1 MKKCIAILAAVV
13 TMFSVSGC
21 GGFRRGT
28 GTEQLD
34 PNRDWIYVGNYNGG
48 LGSAWLQAVIDEFMA
63 ENPTWGVWIDN
74 DKDLYNDG
82 TLYDNIAT
90 NRQALY
96 FVNGITY
103 QNYVAGGKLAE
114 ITDIVTENLP
124 GEEESIEDKM
134 NDTLRD
140 YYKTGGGQYYAVPF
154 FDAPFGTVY
163 DVDLFE
169 EEYLYFDEAGRM
181 ICDVDTYFDASG
193 NLTQPLD
200 ELKSAGPDGDIT
212 TTFDNGLPAT
222 YDQWTKLLQTMQS
235 FGITPYI
242 WTGEYV
248 YYRYRYLA
256 SIWADY
262 EGKEAFDL
270 NSSFAGYYTF
280 PGDSEPTKI
289 ELSNGYRLQEQPGK
303 KYALDMGHYIIQNGY
318 YAGTSFDGTNTHTMA
333 QNRFLLSAET
343 GSRIGMILEGAWWEN
358 EAKDYFATMAREYDE
373 KYAFGTRRFGYMPV
387 PKSDVTK
394 VGVEPMTMISSTG
407 NSVVCM
413 NANVS
418 DKDREIATAFLKFVH
433 SDEALRTFTRYTGAI
448 RPYEYELNDT
458 DRAEMSYFALQMW
471 DLYHAEDAQICYV
484 TLNDPI
490 FSQAST
496 YLGADGSRFWW
507 QSKVGNQTYVD
518 ALYEFSE
525 NSNLT
530 AEQYWEGQK
539 TYYSESS
546 WKSNLS

>member
-169 EEYLYFDEAGRM
+169 EEYLYFDEDGRM
-181 ICDVDTYFDASG
+181 ICDVDAYFDASG

-200 ELKSAGPDGDIT
+200 ELKSAGPDGDST

-289 ELSNGYRLQEQPGK
+289 ELSNGYRLQEQPARDHLPDVLELLGGGVAPALRAGGAAVAVPAVGRPAIAAIGRAAIGGTAVPVGRGGAPAGAD
-303 KYALDMGHYIIQNGY
+303 ALDLVVGGVDLLDLFADLVLHLLGRVGVAVGVILLDQVAVGGLDLVVCGGRGNAQNLIGIHRP
-318 YAGTSFDGTNTHTMA
+318 TSFLRPRRPWCGAFPRTG
-333 QNRFLLSAET
+333 RFPQGA
-343 GSRIGMILEGAWWEN
+343 GSFRC
-358 EAKDYFATMAREYDE
+358 R
-373 KYAFGTRRFGYMPV
+373 
-387 PKSDVTK
+387 
-394 VGVEPMTMISSTG
+394 
-407 NSVVCM
+407 
-413 NANVS
+413 
-418 DKDREIATAFLKFVH
+418 
-433 SDEALRTFTRYTGAI
+433 
-448 RPYEYELNDT
+448 
-458 DRAEMSYFALQMW
+458 
-471 DLYHAEDAQICYV
+471 
-484 TLNDPI
+484 
-490 FSQAST
+490 
-496 YLGADGSRFWW
+496 
-507 QSKVGNQTYVD
+507 
-518 ALYEFSE
+518 
-525 NSNLT
+525 
-530 AEQYWEGQK
+530 
-539 TYYSESS
+539 
-546 WKSNLS
+546 